1 MAPAFA
7 SFSLSLPP
15 AAAAGRVAAG
25 GVSFSSSSS
34 FGQVLGLVCVERKV
48 AVLPRLAFSVR
59 SNGGFIPAEHRWMHK
74 GIENK
79 GDVRR
84 IVFFSRLCVLICL
97 FLHPR
102 RIASSCR
109 GTSSLDFPFLSCSF
123 SEFFVFSYLY
133 VSFSVVCVSL
143 SLRTEP
149 ITRKLQTMRM
159 RRSSGTLWMLL
170 TSVLVAWRQQCY
182 PHPRQTLALLHSLH

>member
-1 MAPAFA
+1 VRARVLRSNCSSHGGTFGSCFCIVFLVVTPA
-7 SFSLSLPP
+7 

-34 FGQVLGLVCVERKV
+34 FGQVSGLVCVERKV
-48 AVLPRLAFSVR
+48 AALPPLAFSVR

-74 GIENK
+74 GIENR

-84 IVFFSRLCVLICL
+84 TLFFSRLCVLICL

-102 RIASSCR
+102 RIASSRR
-109 GTSSLDFPFLSCSF
+109 GTSSLDSPFLSCSF

-143 SLRTEP
+143 SLLFCDSFPRA
-149 ITRKLQTMRM
+149 KLLNAG
-159 RRSSGTLWMLL
+159 SWM
-170 TSVLVAWRQQCY
+170 S
-182 PHPRQTLALLHSLH
+182 